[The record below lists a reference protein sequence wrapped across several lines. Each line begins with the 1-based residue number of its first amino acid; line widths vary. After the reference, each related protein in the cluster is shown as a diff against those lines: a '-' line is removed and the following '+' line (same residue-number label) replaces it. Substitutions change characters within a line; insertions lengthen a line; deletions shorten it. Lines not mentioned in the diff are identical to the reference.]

1 MKNKKKTFTPFEV
14 ASRNAFMLCG
24 GIFNSISL
32 SGMIDVAIE
41 ADELNPV
48 PEKEKKSFNFD
59 YTPEQMWI
67 DIAETSTINC

>member
-32 SGMIDVAIE
+32 SGMIGVAME
-41 ADELNPV
+41 ADESAPE
-48 PEKEKKSFNFD
+48 PEKEKKLFD
-59 YTPEQMWI
+59 LNYTPHQMWI
-67 DIAETSTINC
+67 DIAETSTIYC